1 MASDQY
7 IPLPPRPILPELRAK
22 PLLLSGAQNVL
33 GGGYRPAQ
41 VRPRPYNPSP
51 GPPTPVPP
59 RGGFGGSGPFI
70 PPETGPRTRPLQFL
84 NPGAGF
90 SEQDVIDAIAAKMG
104 Y

>member
-1 MASDQY
+1 MRSDQY
-7 IPLPPRPILPELRAK
+7 IPLPPRQPPFPALRAK
-22 PLLLSGAQNVL
+22 PLLLSGAQNVS
-33 GGGYRPAQ
+33 GGGYRPTQ
-41 VRPRPYNPSP
+41 LRPRPYNPPP

-59 RGGFGGSGPFI
+59 RGFGGSGPFI
-70 PPETGPRTRPLQFL
+70 PPEAGPRTRPLQFL